1 MIFLSLHLGKQQAR
15 DMIHSTCSDIFDTSL
30 NKIFVHD
37 LSFSLIS
44 NISNFLEKNQIIIIN
59 KTFSIILNLLLL
71 LHVNISVFKIILAFL
86 QWEIQKLL
94 SYQFNVSDKIFAR
107 NDFYPSVSIRCHS
120 WNEPRNLSHT
130 VTKNRFSQ

>member
-15 DMIHSTCSDIFDTSL
+15 DMIHSTSSDIFDTSL

-59 KTFSIILNLLLL
+59 KTFSIFCCWYMLIFQFFKDYFS
-71 LHVNISVFKIILAFL
+71 ISAMRNSKTFV
-86 QWEIQKLL
+86 L
-94 SYQFNVSDKIFAR
+94 SMYPIRYLPGFDL
-107 NDFYPSVSIRCHS
+107 YPSVSIRCHS
-120 WNEPRNLSHT
+120 WNKPRNLSHT